1 MNTMGAKY
9 NKTMSKT
16 KTDSLEKEKPL
27 SISGGIKSVLKDS
40 AHGTA
45 DAIADISR
53 GMFEQLLGS
62 TAENKEYQDGQ
73 PGPEKPVQPAFRPEA
88 TLFSF
93 RERKEE
99 KEIEEL
105 KELIKMIE
113 KEVKEIK
120 RKSNQVLQNVQDIEN
135 TVINTHEKEP
145 TLYIFRVLNTFLQIL
160 RSVNLNLPSS
170 STWMEAMQSKKA
182 KRGSLFAARAK
193 KQGTAYTQSQEI
205 SNARSVQ

>member
-1 MNTMGAKY
+1 MQ
-9 NKTMSKT
+9 KT
-16 KTDSLEKEKPL
+16 KGDGLEKEKPL
-27 SISGGIKSVLKDS
+27 SVSAGLKSVIKDS
-40 AHGTA
+40 THGTA

-62 TAENKEYQDGQ
+62 SFEKQENQQEQ
-73 PGPEKPVQPAFRPEA
+73 PNQENNTMLRPEA

-93 RERKEE
+93 RERQEE

-135 TVINTHEKEP
+135 SVINTHEKEP
-145 TLYIFRVLNTFLQIL
+145 TMYIFRVLNTFLQLL

-170 STWMEAMQSKKA
+170 STWMEALQSKKA
-182 KRGSLFAARAK
+182 KRGSLFAARSK
-193 KQGTAYTQSQEI
+193 KQGTAYSQSQEI

>member
-1 MNTMGAKY
+1 MNSMGVKYNNTMQ
-9 NKTMSKT
+9 KT
-16 KTDSLEKEKPL
+16 KGDGLEKEKPL
-27 SISGGIKSVLKDS
+27 SVSAGLKSVIKDS
-40 AHGTA
+40 THGTA

-62 TAENKEYQDGQ
+62 SFEKQETQQEQPNQENNTML
-73 PGPEKPVQPAFRPEA
+73 RPEA

-93 RERKEE
+93 RERQEE

-135 TVINTHEKEP
+135 SVINTHEKEP
-145 TLYIFRVLNTFLQIL
+145 TMYIFRILNTFLQLL

-193 KQGTAYTQSQEI
+193 KQGTAYSQSQEI